1 MADQDGYVRGE
12 SLDIFIDFL
21 EEDVLDEQILT
32 EIDEAAKE
40 VSLADQLKFF
50 YIALTNYN
58 NKLFDSS

>member
-21 EEDVLDEQILT
+21 EEYFLDEQILT
-32 EIDEAAKE
+32 EIDEAAEE

-50 YIALTNYN
+50 YIALTNYS